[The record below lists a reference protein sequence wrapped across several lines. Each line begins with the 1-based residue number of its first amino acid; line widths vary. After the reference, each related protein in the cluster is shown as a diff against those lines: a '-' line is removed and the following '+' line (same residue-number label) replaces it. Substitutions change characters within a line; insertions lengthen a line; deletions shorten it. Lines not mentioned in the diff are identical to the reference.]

1 MKSIKLVTSNLYEE
15 LLEGLLCARSIHI
28 LTSFVMNSGVD
39 VLAPHLKAAAERGAE
54 IQVCTG
60 DYLFVTQPEALER
73 LITTH
78 PNISVRLFKSNGKSF
93 HPKAYLFDIPDE
105 HGYFIVGSSNLSRSA
120 LKTGTEWN
128 LSLAE
133 SVSPETYLMALDQF
147 QKTFLH
153 DQTISVNK
161 ETLEEY
167 QLQYERPKTS

>member
-15 LLEGLLCARSIHI
+15 LLEGLQSARSIHI
-28 LTSFVMNSGVD
+28 LTSFVMKSGVD

-54 IQVCTG
+54 VQVCTG
-60 DYLFVTQPEALER
+60 DYLFVTQPEALKK
-73 LITTH
+73 LISVH
-78 PNISVRLFKSNGKSF
+78 PNNSVRLFKSNGKSF

-128 LSLAE
+128 LSLTE
-133 SVSPETYLMALDQF
+133 SVSLETYLEALDQF

-153 DQTISVNK
+153 DQTIPVNK
-161 ETLEEY
+161 ETLEE
-167 QLQYERPKTS
+167 LSIAV

>member
-1 MKSIKLVTSNLYEE
+1 VKSIKLVTSNLYEE
-15 LLEGLLCARSIHI
+15 LLEGLQSARSIHI
-28 LTSFVMNSGVD
+28 LTSFEMKSGVE
-39 VLAPHLKAAAERGAE
+39 VLAPHLKDAAERGAE

-73 LITTH
+73 LISIH

-105 HGYFIVGSSNLSRSA
+105 HGYFIVSSSNLSRSA

-133 SVSPETYLMALDQF
+133 SVSPETYLKALDQF
-147 QKTFLH
+147 QKRFFMIR
-153 DQTISVNK
+153 Q
-161 ETLEEY
+161 Y
-167 QLQYERPKTS
+167 QLIKKR